1 MLAKILVVD
10 DEPDL
15 ELLIC
20 QKFRK
25 YIKQKELE
33 FLFVQNGIEALEK
46 LENETDTDIDIIFT
60 DINMP
65 KMDGLTLLT
74 KLSEKENLTIKTVI
88 ISAYGDFK
96 TIRKAM
102 NLGAFDFLTK
112 PLDLDDLAITL
123 SKTLKAVQ
131 HTKEA
136 LQQKK
141 LAEQAHEELLKQETL
156 RESEK
161 RFRALIENST
171 DIIMILNVDGKVIYS
186 SPSANKSLYNMSENS
201 LDRAIFNIV
210 HANDR
215 QLVKHTLQKVIKK
228 SSDKQYV
235 KELKLKNRHKE
246 WKIFE
251 AVFTNLV
258 SDNSIEGIVVN
269 CHNITERKI
278 AEEKLLYDAFHDSL
292 TKLPNRALFM
302 DRLSHAFARYKR
314 HSQELFAVIFI
325 DLDRFKVV
333 NDSLGHLAGDQLI
346 IEVANRLKKD
356 MRHDDT
362 IARMG
367 GDEFAI
373 LLEYVKSIENAR
385 YIAERIQK
393 LLHLAFTI
401 NNQEVYTSASIG
413 IALANKDYKDPADI
427 LRDADTA
434 MYRAKTLG
442 KARQEVFDISMYAD
456 NLAQL
461 KLEIDLR
468 QALKRNELNLYY
480 QPIVDLKTGLI
491 SGFEA
496 LLRWKH
502 PERGMVS
509 PVEFIPIAEET
520 GLIIPIG
527 WWTLQQACQQTYY
540 WQQKFPHHSLTI
552 SVNLSGRQFSQP
564 QLVQQIQEILSLT
577 NLEPHSLRLEITE
590 TTIMENEQIVMRIL
604 SDLKTLNVQLN
615 IDDFGTGYSSL
626 SRLRNFP
633 IDTLKID
640 RSFVMTMDRESEN
653 LEITKAIISM
663 ASSLGI
669 DVIAEGVE
677 TAAQLSLLRNLQCK
691 YGQGYFF
698 SKPVDSCQTTNLIA
712 AAKKW

>member
-1 MLAKILVVD
+1 MLVKILIVD

-25 YIKQKELE
+25 KIKQKELK
-33 FLFVQNGIEALEK
+33 FIFASNGIEALGIVEK
-46 LENETDTDIDIIFT
+46 EGDIDIIFT
-60 DINMP
+60 DVNMP
-65 KMDGLTLLT
+65 KMDGITLLT
-74 KLSEKENLTIKTVI
+74 KLSEQKNLPIKTVI
-88 ISAYGDFK
+88 VSAYGDFK
-96 TIRKAM
+96 TIRTAM

-112 PLDLDDLAITL
+112 PLDLDDLTITL
-123 SKTLKAVQ
+123 SKTVRAVN
-131 HTKEA
+131 HNKEV
-136 LQQKK
+136 LQQKQ
-141 LAEQAHEELLKQETL
+141 LLEQAHAEFLKQETL

-171 DIIMILNVDGKVIYS
+171 DIIMILNVDGKIIYS
-186 SPSANKSLYNMSENS
+186 SPSAKNFLYDASELNQKIG
-201 LDRAIFNIV
+201 IFDLVDI
-210 HANDR
+210 NDH
-215 QLVKHTLQKVIKK
+215 QLVKHTFQKLIKD
-228 SSDKQYV
+228 SSEKQDI
-235 KELKLKNRHKE
+235 KELKLKNHQQDWE
-246 WKIFE
+246 VFE
-251 AVFTNLV
+251 AIFTNLI
-258 SDNSIEGIVVN
+258 SDSSVAGIVVN
-269 CHNITERKI
+269 FHNITDKKI
-278 AEEKLLYDAFHDSL
+278 AEEKLLYDAFHDHL
-292 TKLPNRALFM
+292 TQLPNRALFM
-302 DRLSHAFARYKR
+302 DRLSHAFLRYKR
-314 HSQELFAVIFI
+314 NAQEQFAIIFI

-346 IEVANRLKKD
+346 IEVAHRLKKD
-356 MRHDDT
+356 MRKEDT
-362 IARMG
+362 VARMG
-367 GDEFAI
+367 GDEFTV
-373 LLEYVKSIENAR
+373 LLEYVKSEDNAR
-385 YIAERIQK
+385 YVAERIQK
-393 LLHLAFTI
+393 LLQLPFTI
-401 NNQEVYTSASIG
+401 NNQEVYTTASIG
-413 IALANKDYKDPADI
+413 IALANKDYKYPADI

-442 KARQEVFDISMYAD
+442 KARQEVFNVSMYAD

-468 QALKRNELNLYY
+468 QALKLNELELYY
-480 QPIVDLKTGLI
+480 QPIIDLQTGLI
-491 SGFEA
+491 NGFEA

-540 WQQKFPHHSLTI
+540 WQQQFSHHSLTI
-552 SVNLSGRQFSQP
+552 SVNLSGRQFSQA
-564 QLVQQIQEILSLT
+564 QLVKQIKEILSAT
-577 NLEPHSLRLEITE
+577 NLDPHCLKLEITE
-590 TTIMENEQIVMRIL
+590 TTIMENEEIVMGIL
-604 SDLKTLNVQLN
+604 SELKTLNIQLN

-640 RSFVMTMDRESEN
+640 RSFVMTMDKISEN
-653 LEITKAIISM
+653 LEITKAIIGM
-663 ASSLGI
+663 ASSLEI

-677 TAAQLSLLRNLQCK
+677 TASQLSLLRNLKCK

-698 SKPVDSCQTTNLIA
+698 SKPVDSWQATNLIA

>member
-1 MLAKILVVD
+1 MLSKILVVD

-15 ELLIC
+15 QSLIC

-25 YIKQKELE
+25 QIMQKE
-33 FLFVQNGIEALEK
+33 FKFMFVHNGIEALEVLK
-46 LENETDTDIDIIFT
+46 NETDIDLILT

-65 KMDGLTLLT
+65 KMDGITLLT
-74 KLSEKENLTIKTVI
+74 KLSEKQNQTIKTVI
-88 ISAYGDFK
+88 ISAYGDLK

-112 PLDLDDLAITL
+112 PLDLHDLEITL

-131 HTKEA
+131 QEKEA
-136 LQQKK
+136 QKQKK
-141 LAEQAHEELLKQETL
+141 LAEQAHAELLKQQAL
-156 RESEK
+156 RKREK
-161 RFRALIENST
+161 RFRALIENSV
-171 DIIMILNVDGKVIYS
+171 DLIMILNPDGKVIYS
-186 SPSANKSLYNMSENS
+186 SPSVQRF
-201 LDRAIFNIV
+201 LDNFNHNNFNISIFNII

-215 QLVKHTLQKVIKK
+215 QLIKHILQKTV
-228 SSDKQYV
+228 DNPEEKQYIN
-235 KELKLKNRHKE
+235 ELTIINKRQE
-246 WKIFE
+246 SQVFE
-251 AVFTNLV
+251 AVFTNLIL
-258 SDNSIEGIVVN
+258 DNNITGIIVN

-278 AEEKLLYDAFHDSL
+278 AEEKLIYDAFHDSL

-302 DRLSHAFARYKR
+302 DRLSHAFSRSKRY
-314 HSQELFAVIFI
+314 HQYQFAVIFI
-325 DLDRFKVV
+325 DLDRFKIV

-346 IEVANRLKKD
+346 IEVANRLTKD
-356 MRHDDT
+356 MHYNDT
-362 IARMG
+362 VARMG

-373 LLEYVKSIENAR
+373 LLEYIQSQENAK
-385 YIAERIQK
+385 YIAQRIQT
-393 LLHLAFTI
+393 LLQLSFKI

-413 IALANKDYKDPADI
+413 IAFPNQDYQNPTDI

-442 KARQEVFDISMYAD
+442 KARYEVFNSSMYAD

-468 QALKRNELNLYY
+468 QALKLNELELYY
-480 QPIVDLKTGLI
+480 QPIILLETGLLC
-491 SGFEA
+491 GFEA

-502 PERGMVS
+502 RQRGIIS
-509 PVEFIPIAEET
+509 PNEFIPIAEET
-520 GLIIPIG
+520 GLIVPIG
-527 WWTLQQACQQTYY
+527 WWTLEQACKQTYD
-540 WQQKFPHHSLTI
+540 WQKQFSIQPLTI
-552 SVNLSGRQFSQP
+552 SVNLSGKQFSQV
-564 QLVQQIQEILSLT
+564 QLVEQIDEILSGTCLDY
-577 NLEPHSLRLEITE
+577 HSLRLEITE
-590 TTIMENEQIVMRIL
+590 TTIMENEKIVMRIL
-604 SDLKTLNVQLN
+604 SDLKGMNIQLN

-640 RSFVMTMDRESEN
+640 RSFVMRMDTEPEN

-663 ASSLGI
+663 AKNLEI

-677 TAAQLSLLRNLQCK
+677 TATQLALLRQLKCK

-698 SKPVDSCQTTNLIA
+698 SRPVDSSQATNLIA
-712 AAKKW
+712 AAKIW

>member
-15 ELLIC
+15 ELLIS

-25 YIKQKELE
+25 RIKQEELK
-33 FLFVQNGIEALEK
+33 FVFVHNGIEALEI
-46 LENETDTDIDIIFT
+46 LENQPDIELIFT

-65 KMDGLTLLT
+65 KMDGLTFLT

-88 ISAYGDFK
+88 ISAYGDLK

-112 PLDLDDLAITL
+112 PLDLYDLEITL
-123 SKTLKAVQ
+123 NKTLKAVQ
-131 HTKEA
+131 DSKEA

-141 LAEQAHEELLKQETL
+141 LAEEAHAELLKQQTL

-161 RFRALIENST
+161 RFRALIENSI
-171 DIIMILNVDGKVIYS
+171 DIIMILNPDGKVIYS
-186 SPSANKSLYNMSENS
+186 SPSAQKFLYDFDENNFNIS
-201 LDRAIFNIV
+201 IFNII

-215 QLVKHTLQKVIKK
+215 QLIRHTLQKAVKN
-228 SSDKQYV
+228 SSEKQYI
-235 KELKLKNRHKE
+235 KEFKIKNYRHK
-246 WKIFE
+246 WQIFE
-251 AVFTNLV
+251 AVFTNLT
-258 SDNSIEGIVVN
+258 SDNYIEGIVVN
-269 CHNITERKI
+269 CHNITDRKI
-278 AEEKLLYDAFHDSL
+278 AEEKLLHDAFHDSL
-292 TKLPNRALFM
+292 TELPNRALFM
-302 DRLSHAFARYKR
+302 DRLSNALARYQR
-314 HSQELFAVIFI
+314 HSQDQFAVIFI
-325 DLDRFKVV
+325 DLDRFKIV

-346 IEVANRLKKD
+346 IEVANRLKQD
-356 MRHDDT
+356 MRDDDSV
-362 IARMG
+362 ARMG

-373 LLEYVKSIENAR
+373 LLEYVKSEENAE
-385 YIAERIQK
+385 YVAQRIQQ
-393 LLHLAFTI
+393 LLQLPFYI
-401 NNQEVYTSASIG
+401 NDQEVYTSASIG
-413 IALANKDYKDPADI
+413 IVLPNKDYKSPADI

-442 KARQEVFDISMYAD
+442 KARQEVFNTSMYAD

-468 QALKRNELNLYY
+468 QALQRNELELYY
-480 QPIVDLKTGLI
+480 QPIILLETGLI
-491 SGFEA
+491 CGFEA

-502 PERGMVS
+502 PQRGIIS
-509 PVEFIPIAEET
+509 PNEFIPIAEET

-527 WWTLQQACQQTYY
+527 WWTLQQACQQTYN
-540 WQQKFPHHSLTI
+540 WQQQFSLQSLTI
-552 SVNLSGRQFSQP
+552 SVNLSGRQFSQSK
-564 QLVQQIQEILSLT
+564 LVEQVDEILFRTCLDH
-577 NLEPHSLRLEITE
+577 HSLRLEITE
-590 TTIMENEQIVMRIL
+590 TTIMENEQIVMGIL
-604 SDLKTLNVQLN
+604 SELKAMNIQLN

-640 RSFVMTMDRESEN
+640 RSFVMTMDSESQN
-653 LEITKAIISM
+653 LEITKAIISL
-663 ASSLGI
+663 AANLEI

-677 TAAQLSLLRNLQCK
+677 KATQLALLRDLKCK

-698 SKPVDSCQTTNLIA
+698 SKPVDSSQATKLIA
-712 AAKKW
+712 SAKKW

>member
-15 ELLIC
+15 ETLIC

-25 YIKQKELE
+25 PIRQKELK
-33 FLFVQNGIEALEK
+33 FVFVHNGIEALEILK
-46 LENETDTDIDIIFT
+46 AEPEIDIVFT

-65 KMDGLTLLT
+65 KMDGITLLK
-74 KLSEKENLTIKTVI
+74 KLSEINKLTLKTVI

-123 SKTLKAVQ
+123 SKTIRAVQ
-131 HTKEA
+131 NAKEA
-136 LQQKK
+136 VEQKK
-141 LAEQAHEELLKQETL
+141 LAQQAQAELLKQETL

-171 DIIMILNVDGKVIYS
+171 DIIMILNIDGEVIYA
-186 SPSANKSLYNMSENS
+186 SPSANKYLYNFSENN
-201 LDRAIFNIV
+201 LNRTIFKIV
-210 HANDR
+210 NASDR
-215 QLVKHTLQKVIKK
+215 QLIKHTLQKLINN
-228 SSDKQYV
+228 SLDKEYI
-235 KELKLKNRHKE
+235 KELKLKNNQQN
-246 WKIFE
+246 WQVFE
-251 AVFTNLV
+251 TIFTNLV
-258 SDNSIEGIVVN
+258 FDSHIEGIVVN
-269 CHNITERKI
+269 CHNITDRKI

-314 HSQELFAVIFI
+314 HSQEHFAVIFI

-333 NDSLGHLAGDQLI
+333 NDSLGHLAGDKLI
-346 IEVANRLKKD
+346 LEVANRLKKD
-356 MRHDDT
+356 MRYDDT

-373 LLEYVKSIENAR
+373 LLEYVKSEENSQ
-385 YIAERIQK
+385 YVAERIQK
-393 LLHLAFTI
+393 LLQLPFTI

-413 IALANKDYKDPADI
+413 IALANKDYKYPEDI

-434 MYRAKTLG
+434 LYRAKTLG

-468 QALKRNELNLYY
+468 QALKKNELELYY
-480 QPIVDLKTGLI
+480 QPIIDLKTGLI

-502 PERGMVS
+502 PERGIVS
-509 PVEFIPIAEET
+509 PVDFIPISEET

-527 WWTLQQACQQTYY
+527 WWTLQQACQQTYH
-540 WQQKFPHHSLTI
+540 WQQQFPHYHLTM
-552 SVNLSGRQFSQP
+552 SVNLSGRQFSQDE
-564 QLVQQIQEILSLT
+564 LVNQVQEILSLT
-577 NLEPHSLRLEITE
+577 NLDPHNLKLEITE
-590 TTIMENEQIVMRIL
+590 TTIMENEAIVMNIL
-604 SDLKTLNVQLN
+604 SNLKRLNVQLN

-626 SRLRNFP
+626 SRLQNFP

-640 RSFVMTMDRESEN
+640 RSFVMRMDKESEN
-653 LEITKAIISM
+653 LEITKAILSM

-677 TAAQLSLLRNLQCK
+677 TAEQLSLLRNLECK

-698 SKPVDSCQTTNLIA
+698 SKPVDSEKATNLIA

>member
-15 ELLIC
+15 ELLIS

-25 YIKQKELE
+25 RIKQEELE
-33 FLFVQNGIEALEK
+33 FVFAHNGVEALEII
-46 LENETDTDIDIIFT
+46 ENEPDIDLIFT

-74 KLSEKENLTIKTVI
+74 KLSEIEWLTIKTVI
-88 ISAYGDFK
+88 ISAYGDLK

-112 PLDLDDLAITL
+112 PLDLYDLEITL
-123 SKTLKAVQ
+123 NKTLNAIQ
-131 HTKEA
+131 HSREA
-136 LQQKK
+136 LKQKK
-141 LAEQAHEELLKQETL
+141 LVEQAHAELLKQQTL

-161 RFRALIENST
+161 RFRALIENSI
-171 DIIMILNVDGKVIYS
+171 DIIMILNPDGNVIYS
-186 SPSANKSLYNMSENS
+186 SPSAQRFLDNFDENNLNIS
-201 LDRAIFNIV
+201 IFNII

-215 QLVKHTLQKVIKK
+215 QLVKHTLQKVVKNSSEQQYIKEFK
-228 SSDKQYV
+228 I
-235 KELKLKNRHKE
+235 KNEQNK
-246 WKIFE
+246 WQIFE
-251 AVFTNLV
+251 AVFTNLT
-258 SDNSIEGIVVN
+258 SDSYIEGIVVN
-269 CHNITERKI
+269 CHNITDRKI

-292 TKLPNRALFM
+292 TKLPNRFLFM
-302 DRLSHAFARYKR
+302 DRLSHAFARYQR
-314 HSQELFAVIFI
+314 HSQNQFAVIFI
-325 DLDRFKVV
+325 DLDRFKIV
-333 NDSLGHLAGDQLI
+333 NDSLGHLAGDRLI

-356 MRHDDT
+356 MHHDDSV
-362 IARMG
+362 ARMG

-373 LLEYVKSIENAR
+373 LLEYVKSEENAE
-385 YIAERIQK
+385 YVAQRIQK
-393 LLHLAFTI
+393 LLQLPFYI
-401 NNQEVYTSASIG
+401 NNQKVYTSASIG
-413 IALANKDYKDPADI
+413 IALNNKDYKNPTDI

-442 KARQEVFDISMYAD
+442 KARQEVFNTSMYAD

-468 QALKRNELNLYY
+468 QALQRNELELYY
-480 QPIVDLKTGLI
+480 QPIILLETGLI
-491 SGFEA
+491 CGFEA
-496 LLRWKH
+496 LLRWQH
-502 PERGMVS
+502 PERGMIS
-509 PVEFIPIAEET
+509 PNEFIPMAEET

-527 WWTLQQACQQTYY
+527 WWTLQQACHQTYN
-540 WQQKFPHHSLTI
+540 WQQQFSLQSLTI
-552 SVNLSGRQFSQP
+552 SVNLSGRQFSQSK
-564 QLVQQIQEILSLT
+564 LVEKIDQILDRTCLD
-577 NLEPHSLRLEITE
+577 PHSLKLEITE
-590 TTIMENEQIVMRIL
+590 TTIMENEQIVMGIL
-604 SDLKTLNVQLN
+604 SELKAMNVQLN

-640 RSFVMTMDRESEN
+640 RSFVMTMDAESEN

-663 ASSLGI
+663 ASNLEI

-677 TAAQLSLLRNLQCK
+677 TATQLALLRDLKCK

-698 SKPVDSCQTTNLIA
+698 SKPVDSSEATKLIA

>member
-15 ELLIC
+15 ELLIS

-25 YIKQKELE
+25 RIKQKELQ
-33 FLFVQNGIEALEK
+33 FVFVPNGVEALEIIK
-46 LENETDTDIDIIFT
+46 NEPDIDLIFT

-74 KLSEKENLTIKTVI
+74 KLSEIEWLTIKTVI
-88 ISAYGDFK
+88 ISAYGDLK

-112 PLDLDDLAITL
+112 PLDLYDLEITL
-123 SKTLKAVQ
+123 NKTLNAVE
-131 HTKEA
+131 HSREA
-136 LQQKK
+136 LKQKK
-141 LAEQAHEELLKQETL
+141 LAEQAHAELLKQQTL

-161 RFRALIENST
+161 RFRALIENSI
-171 DIIMILNVDGKVIYS
+171 DIIMILNPDGNVIYS
-186 SPSANKSLYNMSENS
+186 SPSAQRFLDNFDENNLNIS
-201 LDRAIFNIV
+201 IFNII

-215 QLVKHTLQKVIKK
+215 QLVRHTLQKVVKN
-228 SSDKQYV
+228 SSEKQYI
-235 KELKLKNRHKE
+235 KELKIKNEQHK
-246 WKIFE
+246 WQIFE
-251 AVFTNLV
+251 AVFTNLT
-258 SDNSIEGIVVN
+258 SDSYIEGIVVN
-269 CHNITERKI
+269 CHNITDRKI

-292 TKLPNRALFM
+292 TQLPNRALFM
-302 DRLSHAFARYKR
+302 DRLSHAFARYQR
-314 HSQELFAVIFI
+314 HSQNQFAVIFI
-325 DLDRFKVV
+325 DLDRFKIV
-333 NDSLGHLAGDQLI
+333 NDSLGHLAGDRLI

-356 MRHDDT
+356 MHHDDSV
-362 IARMG
+362 ARMG

-373 LLEYVKSIENAR
+373 LLEYVKSEENAE
-385 YIAERIQK
+385 YVAQRIQK
-393 LLHLAFTI
+393 LLQLPFYI

-413 IALANKDYKDPADI
+413 IALNNKDYKSPTDI

-442 KARQEVFDISMYAD
+442 KARQEVFNTSMYAD
-456 NLAQL
+456 NLGQL

-468 QALKRNELNLYY
+468 QALQKNELELYY
-480 QPIVDLKTGLI
+480 QPIILLETGLI
-491 SGFEA
+491 CGFEA
-496 LLRWKH
+496 LLRWQH
-502 PERGMVS
+502 PKRGMIS
-509 PVEFIPIAEET
+509 PNEFIPIAEET

-527 WWTLQQACQQTYY
+527 WWTLQQACQQTYN
-540 WQQKFPHHSLTI
+540 WQQQFSLQSLTI
-552 SVNLSGRQFSQP
+552 SVNLSGRQFSQSK
-564 QLVQQIQEILSLT
+564 LVEKIDEVLYRTCLDH
-577 NLEPHSLRLEITE
+577 HSLRLEITE
-590 TTIMENEQIVMRIL
+590 TTIMENEQIVMGIL
-604 SDLKTLNVQLN
+604 SELKAMNIQLN

-640 RSFVMTMDRESEN
+640 RSFVMTMDTESQN

-663 ASSLGI
+663 AANLEI

-677 TAAQLSLLRNLQCK
+677 TATQLALLRNLKCK

-698 SKPVDSCQTTNLIA
+698 SKPVDSSQATKLIA